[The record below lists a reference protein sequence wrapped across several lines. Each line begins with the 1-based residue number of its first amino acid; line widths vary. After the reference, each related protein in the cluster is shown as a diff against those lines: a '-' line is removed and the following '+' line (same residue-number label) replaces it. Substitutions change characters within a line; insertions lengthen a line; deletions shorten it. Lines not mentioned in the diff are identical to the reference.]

1 MILFPRRRK
10 STVIKTIDGSIF
22 LLVKD
27 AKTRKY
33 RLFNIE
39 TQSIES
45 VEYDSLE
52 EISYIATVNEW
63 IIDNIQVF

>member
-10 STVIKTIDGSIF
+10 STIIRTVDGSVF

-33 RLFNIE
+33 RLFNTE
-39 TQSIES
+39 TDSIES

-52 EISYIATVNEW
+52 EVGYVATLNDW

>member
-1 MILFPRRRK
+1 MILFPRKKK
-10 STVIKTIDGSIF
+10 STVIRTVDGSIF

-27 AKTRKY
+27 AKTHKY